1 MTDLAP
7 KKPVHVRIAVKWQEA
22 WCAPFALEGF
32 LSIGVLAAVLTF
44 MAHFLD
50 RVELRPGFMF
60 DDPVLSLFQAGDMT
74 WVTFGLIYC
83 ALAGTAWALLHEPKR
98 LWFTLQAYSLLLIF
112 RAIAMSMLPLDPPI
126 GMIVLQDPVV
136 EYFGNAASPLT
147 KDLFFSGHTST
158 MFLLA
163 LVMPDRRVKPLMY
176 AATLLVGACVL
187 YQKVHYTV
195 DVVAAPF
202 FAYGAFRMMGGIRE
216 KVGLD

>member
-1 MTDLAP
+1 MTEIVS
-7 KKPVHVRIAVKWQEA
+7 KKPVHERIAAKWRIA
-22 WCAPFALEGF
+22 WSAPFALEGF

-44 MAHFLD
+44 MARFLT
-50 RVELRPGFMF
+50 RVELRPGVHIQ
-60 DDPVLSLFQAGDMT
+60 DPVLSLYQAGDMT
-74 WVTFGLIYC
+74 WVTFGMIYC

-98 LWFTLQAYSLLLIF
+98 LWFTLQAYSLLLVF
-112 RAIAMSMLPLDPPI
+112 RAIAMSMLPLEAPLDT
-126 GMIVLQDPVV
+126 IVLVDPVV
-136 EYFGNAASPLT
+136 EYFGSTVPLT

-187 YQKVHYTV
+187 YQKVHYTI

-202 FAYGAFRMMGGIRE
+202 FAYGAFRMMELIRE